1 MSYHRTKL
9 ASDALPQSGVGYRQ
23 TAVQLLQN
31 IAATFRPPRGKFH
44 RNDPGA
50 FSFVVAANEQVVAT
64 LPAAYLRWRIARTIH
79 SEQNIRL
86 RHFVQRQ

>member
-1 MSYHRTKL
+1 MSHHRTKPE
-9 ASDALPQSGVGYRQ
+9 SDALPQPAVGYRQ

-64 LPAAYLRWRIARTIH
+64 LPVAYLH
-79 SEQNIRL
+79 L
-86 RHFVQRQ
+86 PPVGD